1 MPRNIIMAAS
11 LPAPP
16 DRLFE
21 MYLDTASHGSITGL
35 PATIEP
41 HAGGIFRAF
50 DGMLSGKIL
59 HIEPKSLIVQTWRSA
74 NWPLT
79 DMDSVLTLSFWP
91 AEDGARIE
99 LVHANVPEEDF
110 AGVSQGWEKY
120 YWTPWR
126 ACLTAGTRSR

>member
-21 MYLDTASHGSITGL
+21 MYLDENEHAALTGL

-41 HAGGIFRAF
+41 HPGGEFCAF
-50 DGMLSGKIL
+50 DGMLAGKIL
-59 HIEPKSLIVQTWRSA
+59 HLEPKTLIVQSWRSA
-74 NWPLT
+74 SWPLT
-79 DMDSVLTLSFWP
+79 AMDAVLILSFWP

-110 AGVSQGWEKY
+110 AGVSQGWERY

-126 ACLTAGTRSR
+126 NYLAGKSSQP

>member
-21 MYLDTASHGSITGL
+21 MYLDHEQHAAFTGL
-35 PATIEP
+35 PVTIEP
-41 HAGGIFRAF
+41 HPGGTFRAF

-59 HIEPKSLIVQTWRSA
+59 HIEPKTLIVQSWRSA
-74 NWPLT
+74 SWPLT
-79 DMDSVLTLSFWP
+79 AMDAVLVLSFWS
-91 AEDGARIE
+91 AADGARIE
-99 LVHANVPEEDF
+99 LVHANVPDDDF
-110 AGVSQGWEKY
+110 AGVSQGWERY

-126 ACLTAGTRSR
+126 DYLTGKVAAK